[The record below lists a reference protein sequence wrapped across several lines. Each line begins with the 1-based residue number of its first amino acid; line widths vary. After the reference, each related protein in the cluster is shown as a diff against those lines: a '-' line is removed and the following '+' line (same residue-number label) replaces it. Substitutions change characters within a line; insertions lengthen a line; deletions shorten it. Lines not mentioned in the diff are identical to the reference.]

1 MQMPKPQAEKHMPR
15 TAAVVRDII
24 QARKAIIAAAEAS
37 PAASLARQKKI
48 NPTALKVKLMKL
60 KMKARGDKG
69 LPEHERVYLEI
80 RLPDGQQKPYFFSK
94 LWTVGRCMDYVCDN
108 EGIPNDNNR
117 VNAKRLFLQSMER
130 SVEGGFSRS
139 LDLSSSMESLL
150 KKDIIR
156 EADELN
162 LTYHGSQ

>member
-1 MQMPKPQAEKHMPR
+1 MQNFIGVAGQKDEKNEESGFS
-15 TAAVVRDII
+15 AVVSSHLPCEPFYISSYII
-24 QARKAIIAAAEAS
+24 FTARKAIIAAAEAS

-94 LWTVGRCMDYVCDN
+94 VTW
-108 EGIPNDNNR
+108 IS
-117 VNAKRLFLQSMER
+117 F
-130 SVEGGFSRS
+130 FS
-139 LDLSSSMESLL
+139 
-150 KKDIIR
+150 
-156 EADELN
+156 
-162 LTYHGSQ
+162 